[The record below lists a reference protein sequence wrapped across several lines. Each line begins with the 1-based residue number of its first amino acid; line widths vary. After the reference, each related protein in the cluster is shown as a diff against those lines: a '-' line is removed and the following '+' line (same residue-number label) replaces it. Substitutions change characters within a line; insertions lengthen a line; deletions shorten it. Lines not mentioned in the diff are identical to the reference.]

1 MLTRRDIGVLMVLA
15 VLAAATALMQSY
27 RAPPLPS
34 HDRAIR
40 LTISQH
46 IVAFQRRDTQAA
58 WALASP
64 NLQARFTSPNGYMA
78 MAEAHYPALFEA
90 QNFDFNARAKRLGQ
104 YKQTRVQNLFLTD
117 QRGKGYWVA
126 FTMQKQPDG
135 SWKIAGCQLRET
147 KALNI

>member
-27 RAPPLPS
+27 RARPLPS

-46 IVAFQRRDTQAA
+46 IAAFQRRDTQAA

-90 QNFDFNARAKRLGQ
+90 QNFDFNARAKRLVQ

-117 QRGKGYWVA
+117 QRCKGYWVA

>member
-27 RAPPLPS
+27 SARPLPS

-46 IVAFQRRDTQAA
+46 IAAFQRRDTQAA

-90 QNFDFNARAKRLGQ
+90 QNFDFNARDKRLGQ

>member
-34 HDRAIR
+34 QDRAIR

-46 IVAFQRRDTQAA
+46 IAAFQRRDTQAA

-64 NLQARFTSPNGYMA
+64 NLQARFISPNGYMA

>member
-1 MLTRRDIGVLMVLA
+1 MLTRRDIGVLLVLA
-15 VLAAATALMQSY
+15 ILAAGTALMQSS
-27 RAPPLPS
+27 RSPPLRP

-46 IVAFQRRDTQAA
+46 IAAFQRRDTAAA

-64 NLQARFTSPNGYMA
+64 NLQARFSSPNGYMA
-78 MAEAHYPALFEA
+78 MAEAHYPALFET
-90 QNFDFNARAKRLGQ
+90 QNYDFDARAKRLGQ
-104 YKQTRVQNLFLTD
+104 YQQIRVQRLFLTD
-117 QRGKGYWVA
+117 QRGKGYWVT

-135 SWKIAGCQLRET
+135 SWKIAGCKLRET